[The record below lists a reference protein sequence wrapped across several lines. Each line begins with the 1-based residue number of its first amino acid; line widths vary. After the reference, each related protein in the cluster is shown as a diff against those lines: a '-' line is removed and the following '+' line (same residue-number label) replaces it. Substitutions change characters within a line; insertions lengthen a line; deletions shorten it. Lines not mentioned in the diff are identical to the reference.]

1 MRTHLRTHL
10 TPAVALLAAALACA
24 HGPSAKERRT
34 ADIHHD
40 LGLEALRAGRAQD
53 ALREFDQAL
62 VADDRFAE
70 AHLGR
75 GLVLELG
82 FGRLDEAERAYRRA
96 IELRP
101 GYSDARNDL
110 GQLLAR
116 TGRYDEAIVEFDAA
130 LSDMMY
136 REPYV
141 ARCNKGQTL
150 WHMGRKEDGLRELR
164 ACLAVAP
171 RYCDGRRELGRLL
184 LGDGRVKDALGELS
198 AYARACEQ
206 RADAHLQLGLA
217 RMKAGDAAGA
227 RESFERCGQ
236 LGEGTEEGDECRR
249 SLALLE

>member
-1 MRTHLRTHL
+1 MRTPLPL
-10 TPAVALLAAALACA
+10 ALALLAALACA

-40 LGLEALRAGRAQD
+40 LGVEALRAGRAQE
-53 ALREFDQAL
+53 ALREFDRAIE
-62 VADDRFAE
+62 ADDRFAE

-82 FGRLDEAERAYRRA
+82 FGRLDEAERSYRRA
-96 IELRP
+96 VELRP
-101 GYSDARNDL
+101 GYSEARNDL

-116 TGRYDEAIVEFDAA
+116 TGRYQEAIVEFDAA

-141 ARCNKGQTL
+141 ARCNRGQAL
-150 WHMGRKEDGLRELR
+150 WQMGRKDDGLRELR
-164 ACLAVAP
+164 ACLGAAP

-184 LGDGRVKDALGELS
+184 LGDGRVKEALDELGS
-198 AYARACEQ
+198 YARTCPQ

-217 RMKAGDAAGA
+217 RMKAGDAGGA
-227 RESFERCGQ
+227 REAFARCEE
-236 LGEGTEEGDECRR
+236 LGPGTEEGDECRR
-249 SLALLE
+249 SRALLE

>member
-1 MRTHLRTHL
+1 MRKHH
-10 TPAVALLAAALACA
+10 PIVALVLLSALACA
-24 HGPSAKERRT
+24 HRPSAKERRT

-40 LGLEALRAGRAQD
+40 LGVEALRAGRAQE
-53 ALREFDQAL
+53 ALGEFDRAL
-62 VADDRFAE
+62 AADGGFAE
-70 AHLGR
+70 AYLGR
-75 GLVLELG
+75 GLVLELA

-101 GYSDARNDL
+101 GYSEARNDL

-116 TGRYDEAIVEFDAA
+116 TGRYDQAIVEFDAA

-141 ARCNKGQTL
+141 ARCNKGQAL
-150 WHMGRKEDGLRELR
+150 WQMGRKDEGLRELR
-164 ACLAVAP
+164 ACLAAAP

-184 LGDGRVKDALGELS
+184 LGDGRVKEAIAELTG
-198 AYARACEQ
+198 YVRACEQ
-206 RADAHLQLGLA
+206 RADAHLQLGRA

-227 RESFERCGQ
+227 RESFERCGE